1 MRAFQSAPYVS
12 SRLGRETNTDA
23 TQSTCLTDFNTGAD
37 IDNCAVSNAAC
48 VCADTDCQSGWACCL
63 STGSRTALFC
73 TQAMP
78 CSRLAI
84 RISQGDLSAKGTM
97 FRGKFVLAGYG
108 SCNAFPGAGS
118 TEELLLLVR
127 EEPLPPLPR

>member
-12 SRLGRETNTDA
+12 SRLGREANTDA

-63 STGSRTALFC
+63 STGSNEAD
-73 TQAMP
+73 AA
-78 CSRLAI
+78 SAI
-84 RISQGDLSAKGTM
+84 GVMKNQCLDSPNIGTRAANIAARAGRSPPS
-97 FRGKFVLAGYG
+97 FGGGRGE
-108 SCNAFPGAGS
+108 GAVS
-118 TEELLLLVR
+118 
-127 EEPLPPLPR
+127 P